1 MAKKI
6 LILCSGGDAPGMN
19 AAIRAVVRCGIAKN
33 MQVFGVE
40 GGYAGLVNE
49 IIIPLNQR
57 SVANCLQ
64 RGGTFLKTGRCPEF
78 LNRSVR
84 EKCRQFLQRQNVEGI
99 VILGGNGSFQ
109 GATLLSSE
117 EPTQLQVIGIP
128 CTIDNDIPG
137 TDYCIGFDTA
147 RNTALQAIDKIR
159 DTAFST
165 DRNFLIEIMGRASG
179 FLAVDVGIAGGAEM
193 MLIPE
198 FPVSIDELVD
208 KIQRS
213 QRHKM
218 ASIIVV
224 AEGGKTGH
232 SVQLAEE
239 IKAKTGVLYTV
250 CILGHTQRGGSPTAW
265 DRKIGA
271 LMGAKAVTAL
281 EEGLTQKMI
290 ALRENKVV
298 SAPFPS
304 PDKPTEFFADKEL
317 LELNDILCDVN
328 K

>member
-1 MAKKI
+1 MNKKI

-19 AAIRAVVRCGIAKN
+19 AAIRAVVRCAIAKDIE
-33 MQVFGVE
+33 VFGAE
-40 GGYAGLVNE
+40 GGYGGIVNE
-49 IIIPLNQR
+49 SIISLNQK

-64 RGGTFLKTGRCPEF
+64 RGGTFLKTGRCLEF
-78 LNRSVR
+78 HKKAVR
-84 EKCRQFLQRQNVEGI
+84 DKCRQFLKNRGI
-99 VILGGNGSFQ
+99 HGLIVLGGDGSFQ

-117 EPTQLQVIGIP
+117 EPTDLQVIGIP

-165 DRNFLIEIMGRASG
+165 DRNFLIEVMGRASG

-198 FPVSIDELVD
+198 FPISTEALIHN
-208 KIQRS
+208 IRHS
-213 QRHKM
+213 QRHKL
-218 ASIIVV
+218 ASIIIV

-239 IKAKTGVLYTV
+239 IKAKTGILYTV
-250 CILGHTQRGGSPTAW
+250 CILGHTQRGGSPTVM
-265 DRKIGA
+265 DRKIAA
-271 LMGAKAVTAL
+271 LMGAQAIDAFL
-281 EEGLTQKMI
+281 AGATQKMTASRGNDI
-290 ALRENKVV
+290 LL
-298 SAPFPS
+298 APFPS
-304 PDKPTEFFADKEL
+304 THQSTEFFADQKL
-317 LELNDILCDVN
+317 LELNNILCNVS
-328 K
+328 

>member
-1 MAKKI
+1 MNKKI
-6 LILCSGGDAPGMN
+6 VILCSGGDSPGMN
-19 AAIRAVVRCGIAKN
+19 AAIRAVVRYAMFKHIDVLGA
-33 MQVFGVE
+33 E

-49 IIIPLNQR
+49 SLIPLNQK

-64 RGGTFLKTGRCPEF
+64 RGGTFLKTGRCPEC
-78 LNRSVR
+78 RQKPVR
-84 EKCRQFLQRQNVEGI
+84 DKCRQFLQKQGI
-99 VILGGNGSFQ
+99 NGLIVLGGDGSFQ

-117 EPTQLQVIGIP
+117 ERTDLQVIGIP

-137 TDYCIGFDTA
+137 SDYCIGFDTA

-165 DRNFLIEIMGRASG
+165 DRNFLIEVMGRASG

-198 FPVSIDELVD
+198 FPISTDALINNI
-208 KIQRS
+208 KHS
-213 QRHKM
+213 QRHKL

-239 IKAKTGVLYTV
+239 IKAKTGILYTV
-250 CILGHTQRGGSPTAW
+250 CILGHTQRGGSPTVI
-265 DRKIGA
+265 DRKIAA
-271 LMGAKAVTAL
+271 LMGAQAVDAFIAG
-281 EEGLTQKMI
+281 ETQKMTASRGNDI
-290 ALRENKVV
+290 VMA
-298 SAPFPS
+298 SFPTAE
-304 PDKPTEFFADKEL
+304 KPTELFRDKNL
-317 LELNDILCDVN
+317 LELNNILCQVS
-328 K
+328 

>member
-1 MAKKI
+1 MGKKI
-6 LILCSGGDAPGMN
+6 LVICSGGDAPGMN
-19 AAIRAVVRCGIAKN
+19 AAIRAVVRCAIAKDIE
-33 MQVFGVE
+33 VFGAE
-40 GGYAGLVNE
+40 GGYGGLVSQS
-49 IIIPLNQR
+49 ILPLNQK

-78 LNRSVR
+78 HEKAVR
-84 EKCRQFLQRQNVEGI
+84 DKCREFLKKHGI
-99 VILGGNGSFQ
+99 NGLVVLGGDGSFQ
-109 GATLLSSE
+109 GASLLSAE

-165 DRNFLIEIMGRASG
+165 DRNFLIEVMGRSSG

-198 FPVSIDELVD
+198 FPISTEALIHN
-208 KIQRS
+208 IQHS
-213 QRHKM
+213 QRHKL

-250 CILGHTQRGGSPTAW
+250 CILGHTQRGGSPTVM
-265 DRKIGA
+265 DRKIAA
-271 LMGAKAVTAL
+271 LMGAQAIEAFLTGETKKMTASRGNHIL
-281 EEGLTQKMI
+281 M
-290 ALRENKVV
+290 
-298 SAPFPS
+298 APFPTQKQTT
-304 PDKPTEFFADKEL
+304 DFFADKNL
-317 LELNDILCDVN
+317 LELNNILCNVS
-328 K
+328 